1 MMDKLDC
8 SLCILK
14 SDAAK
19 NLHPEEL
26 NIMNESCVVVNFDKD
41 ETIFK
46 EDALSSNIIY
56 LQKGMVKLITK
67 GPVKNQI
74 LKIKK
79 APCYLGLPTTMGDKI
94 NHYSAV
100 AIVPTKAC
108 FIDISVFKKILSI
121 NDEFSYQIIVELCK
135 NELQQFD
142 RCVNL
147 LQKQV
152 FGRLAENL
160 IYFSDE
166 LFNSDEFELP
176 LNRNEFSDLVCTSRE
191 SISRMLKEL
200 SDESIISLDGKNIKI
215 LDKSKLL
222 KIKKS
227 G

>member
-1 MMDKLDC
+1 MDKLDC

-14 SDAAK
+14 SKAAK
-19 NLHPEEL
+19 NLHANEL
-26 NIMNESCVVVNFDKD
+26 SLMNESCVVVNFEKG

-56 LQKGMVKLITK
+56 LQEGMVKLITK
-67 GPVKNQI
+67 GPVKKQI

-94 NHYSAV
+94 NHYSAI

-108 FIDISVFKKILSI
+108 FIDINVFKKILSI
-121 NDEFSYQIIVELCK
+121 NTDFSFQIIVDLCK
-135 NELQQFD
+135 NELEQFD

-147 LQKQV
+147 LQRQV
-152 FGRLAENL
+152 FGRLADNL
-160 IYFSDE
+160 IYFSEE
-166 LFNSDEFELP
+166 LYKSDEFELP

-191 SISRMLKEL
+191 SITRMLKEL
-200 SDESIISLDGKNIKI
+200 SDEEIILLNGQNVKI
-215 LDKSKLL
+215 LDKNKLVN
-222 KIKKS
+222 IKKN

>member
-1 MMDKLDC
+1 MDKLDC

-14 SDAAK
+14 SEAAK
-19 NLHPEEL
+19 NLHNEEL
-26 NIMNESCVVVNFDKD
+26 SIMNESCVVVNFDKD

-56 LQKGMVKLITK
+56 LQEGMVKLITK
-67 GPVKNQI
+67 GPIKKQI

-79 APCYLGLPTTMGDKI
+79 APCYIGLPTTMGDKI
-94 NHYSAV
+94 NHYSAIS
-100 AIVPTKAC
+100 IVPTKAC
-108 FIDISVFKKILSI
+108 FIDINVFKKLLSV
-121 NDEFSYQIIVELCK
+121 NDEFSYQIIVDLCK
-135 NELQQFD
+135 NELEQFD

-166 LFNSDEFELP
+166 LYKSDEFELP

-191 SISRMLKEL
+191 SITRMLKEL
-200 SDESIISLDGKNIKI
+200 SDDNIISLDGKQIKI
-215 LDKSKLL
+215 LDKAKLL